1 VSFLISA
8 ITGFLNEDTQIMR
21 DQAEFD
27 KEQAEKKRVRL
38 QALEDDKRK
47 FTQELITKNVAQQDA
62 FSKIYFEGVRDKKL
76 KYNASFEEIIQFN
89 KGRAALGLPT
99 LPISNLLIP
108 FEKASEY
115 NTTFGDLKFRNKS
128 NGSVNDAT
136 AYLAEVSALGG
147 TKDYRQTLQRLKT
160 NNRPMYLNFMS
171 SIDRNIMTINNQL
184 FDSDPTGTTMFD
196 VDIFPGVKNILQYKI
211 GENTPQTA
219 VDDSIAEKH
228 INNFKQAKNENSNSQ
243 FMLVSKGTTV
253 GTTRVTP
260 LNFETKAEQDSAN
273 KIGNLIGSKINPF
286 HDFVTKQIGLQP
298 DLTIDDKK
306 NIFLASVALDG
317 SVPDIQGL
325 DPDLSLYTIT
335 GEKANE
341 IFQNINNAS
350 FKNGK
355 FAILALSPFMKG
367 PTKAKVQKVPGQKKV
382 IAGISK
388 QNYVVTRVFNITQEE
403 LGDQAQKFTF
413 KAIEDHRDDN
423 ADVIETFNT
432 LIDLVKDQPD
442 NPAIYNLFK
451 QKLKAFISLDE
462 GILGGVVRDFL
473 SKEGVTGVTENASAD
488 FGIKDNLTSGYVDL
502 MEKRIEN
509 AGEGLTGDAG
519 SNAKRIEALKISLAF
534 KMAKADDPSGRLSNQ
549 DVEAQYVKL
558 GQITDLK
565 KDALQVLAQTKA
577 QFQKKL
583 DKYNLLINYGKG
595 LDEATERDYQVIDAV
610 FAYDY
615 LRKES
620 ETYKNLIKNRPK
632 QQQNTFEIGSV
643 YKGNRSQNPSG
654 MVFIDPNDETKTP
667 QNIFMV
673 KGENNMPI
681 KIDGKFVYVNEK
693 DIIVDN
699 TKLVARP

>member
-1 VSFLISA
+1 VSFLVSA

-38 QALEDDKRK
+38 EALEDKK
-47 FTQELITKNVAQQDA
+47 LAFNNELIKKNVAQQDA

-76 KYNASFEEIIQFN
+76 KYNASFEEIIEFN

-99 LPISNLLIP
+99 LPLSNLLMP
-108 FEKASEY
+108 FDKAGDY
-115 NTTFGDLKFRNKS
+115 NTVFGDLKFRNKS
-128 NGSVNDAT
+128 NGNVDDAT
-136 AYLAEVSALGG
+136 AYLAEVSALGN
-147 TKDYRQTLQRLKT
+147 TSDYGQTLERLKR
-160 NNRPMYLNFMS
+160 NNKPMYLNFMS
-171 SIDRNIMTINNQL
+171 SIDRNVMTINNKL

-196 VDIFPGVKNILQYKI
+196 VDIFPGVKNILKYKM
-211 GENTPQTA
+211 GENTPQSA

-228 INNFKQAKNENSNSQ
+228 INNFKQTKNENSNTQ

-306 NIFLASVALDG
+306 NIFLASVNMDG
-317 SVPDIQGL
+317 SIPDIQGL
-325 DPDLSLYTIT
+325 DPDLALSTIT
-335 GEKANE
+335 GEKADE
-341 IFQNINNAS
+341 IFQKVNNAS

-367 PTKAKVQKVPGQKKV
+367 PTKAKVQKVPGQKRV

-432 LIDLVKDQPD
+432 LIGLVKDQPD

-451 QKLKAFISLDE
+451 QKLKAFVSLDE

-473 SKEGVTGVTENASAD
+473 GKEGVTGITENASAD

-502 MEKRIEN
+502 MEERIKN
-509 AGEGLTGDAG
+509 AGD

-565 KDALQVLAQTKA
+565 RDALAVLAQTKA

-583 DKYNLLINYGKG
+583 DKYNLLVNYGKG

-610 FAYDY
+610 FAYDH

-620 ETYKNLIKNRPK
+620 ETYRNLIKNRPT
-632 QQQNTFEIGSV
+632 QQQNTFEVGSK

-699 TKLVARP
+699 KNLVARP

>member
-1 VSFLISA
+1 MSFLVSA

-38 QALEDDKRK
+38 QALEDDKRN
-47 FTQELITKNVAQQDA
+47 FTKELIKKNLAQQDT
-62 FSKIYFEGVRDKKL
+62 FSKIYFEGVRDNKL
-76 KYNASFEEIIQFN
+76 KYNASFEEIIEFN
-89 KGRAALGLPT
+89 KSQIALGLPT
-99 LPISNLLIP
+99 LPVSNLLLP
-108 FEKASEY
+108 FDKAGEY

-128 NGSVNDAT
+128 NGNVDDAT
-136 AYLAEVSALGG
+136 AYLAEISAYGN
-147 TKDYRQTLQRLKT
+147 TKDYKETLQRLKR

-171 SIDRNIMTINNQL
+171 SIDRNVMTINNKL

-196 VDIFPGVKNILQYKI
+196 IDIFPGVKNILQYKM
-211 GENTPQTA
+211 GENTEPTI
-219 VDDSIAEKH
+219 VEDDIAKKN
-228 INNFKQAKNENSNSQ
+228 ISNFKQSKNENSNTQ
-243 FMLVSKGTTV
+243 FVLVTKGTTV
-253 GTTRVTP
+253 GTNLVTP
-260 LNFETKAEQDSAN
+260 LNFQTKAEQDSAN

-298 DLTIDDKK
+298 DLTVDDKK

-367 PTKAKVQKVPGQKKV
+367 PTKARVQKVPGQKKV
-382 IAGISK
+382 ISGISK
-388 QNYVVTRVFNITQEE
+388 QDYVVTRVFNITQEE

-423 ADVIETFNT
+423 KDVIETFNT

-502 MEKRIEN
+502 I
-509 AGEGLTGDAG
+509 
-519 SNAKRIEALKISLAF
+519 
-534 KMAKADDPSGRLSNQ
+534 
-549 DVEAQYVKL
+549 
-558 GQITDLK
+558 
-565 KDALQVLAQTKA
+565 
-577 QFQKKL
+577 
-583 DKYNLLINYGKG
+583 
-595 LDEATERDYQVIDAV
+595 
-610 FAYDY
+610 
-615 LRKES
+615 
-620 ETYKNLIKNRPK
+620 
-632 QQQNTFEIGSV
+632 
-643 YKGNRSQNPSG
+643 
-654 MVFIDPNDETKTP
+654 
-667 QNIFMV
+667 
-673 KGENNMPI
+673 
-681 KIDGKFVYVNEK
+681 
-693 DIIVDN
+693 
-699 TKLVARP
+699 